1 MVLGGGLFLMSE
13 IPLQSNF
20 GRVKAL
26 RPGKAASIVDAAR
39 VLQVQDVFRSH
50 LGGVLEEHPRHYLQ
64 FGVRVQNFQIP
75 LEARRANEV
84 ASFFE
89 SYNCF

>member
-1 MVLGGGLFLMSE
+1 
-13 IPLQSNF
+13 
-20 GRVKAL
+20 
-26 RPGKAASIVDAAR
+26 
-39 VLQVQDVFRSH
+39 
-50 LGGVLEEHPRHYLQ
+50 
-64 FGVRVQNFQIP
+64 VRVQNFQIP